1 MTLEQQHRLVK
12 CEGKVHMYLYTL
24 ETISGTV
31 QQMQL
36 QSASTKLSET
46 VTRRPKQNSKNL
58 CVYSCKVSTHIW
70 GPSVSSETE

>member
-24 ETISGTV
+24 EAISGTV

-46 VTRRPKQNSKNL
+46 VPEDQSRTPKT
-58 CVYSCKVSTHIW
+58 CVFILAK
-70 GPSVSSETE
+70 